1 MRKLNVDR
9 GPRIGEGWRECFTI
23 ADDKSTGS
31 GKSSRTDDV
40 QVQDIFL
47 LVKLLLQKHR
57 DCLYRRMLLRRVP
70 DDELCKNQIL
80 I

>member
-23 ADDKSTGS
+23 ANDKSTGS

-47 LVKLLLQKHR
+47 LETAPAKTQGLL
-57 DCLYRRMLLRRVP
+57 VP
-70 DDELCKNQIL
+70 KDATASGAR
-80 I
+80 